1 MKKTINK
8 ILIVALSTICVACN
22 SFLEEDPKTFLTP
35 SEYYTSEA
43 QVRAAVNGTYN
54 GLTSLLSTSVEI
66 ATVTSF
72 NLEYVVGHCYRSR
85 SATDSENQFLLL
97 SGFDNTNGHFRTFW
111 RMLYIPLENCNSV
124 IENLTNLS
132 ADILSPAVRDRYL
145 AQVYFMRAYY
155 YFFVVQLYGDSP
167 LKTESTKDL
176 SNMLIPKSSVSAV
189 YDLIVADLE
198 KAASLDL
205 PWTDK
210 SGHVSQGAVKALLA
224 KVYLTMAGYPLQK
237 GAEYYQKAYN
247 TARELIN
254 SEQFYLFDEYADLRA
269 STNENAGEHI
279 FMLQRERLNNSNPF
293 HYSLM
298 PYPDFPISNRPAYGG
313 GLIPRQ
319 EFYNSFD
326 DNDRRKVDQ
335 AFFYMRLPK
344 YGDPETIVEVGTPH
358 IYKFWDNEV
367 ERAGG
372 NSGANLPLLRY
383 ADVLLMCA
391 EAKANADGGTTTDAA
406 AIDAFWQVRNRAFP
420 NESKPVSITADQ
432 VYKERFFELC
442 FELQNWFDMLRT
454 RKAFDPVSGLV
465 VPLIGYKALNHEYP
479 FKESDLLFPIHY
491 REIEMNPLLGE

>member
-1 MKKTINK
+1 MKK
-8 ILIVALSTICVACN
+8 ILIIAVSTICMACN
-22 SFLEEDPKTFLTP
+22 SFLEEEPKTFLTP

-43 QVRAAVNGTYN
+43 QVNAAVNGTYS
-54 GLTSLLSTSVEI
+54 GLTSLLTTDMEI
-66 ATVTSF
+66 ATVTYF
-72 NLEYVVGHCYRSR
+72 NLEYIVGHCYRSR
-85 SATDSENQFLLL
+85 SATDAENQFLLL
-97 SGFDNTNGHFRTFW
+97 SGFDNTNGRFRTFW
-111 RMLYIPLENCNSV
+111 QMLYIPLENCNSV
-124 IENLTNLS
+124 IENLT
-132 ADILSPAVRDRYL
+132 DISSDVISTAARDRYL

-167 LKTESTKDL
+167 LKTESTRDL
-176 SNMLIPKSSVSAV
+176 NNIQIPKSPVSAI

-210 SGHVSQGAVKALLA
+210 SGHVSKGAVKALLT

-237 GAEYYQKAYN
+237 GTEYYQKAYE

-254 SEQFYLFDEYADLRA
+254 SGQFYLFDDYADLRA
-269 STNENAGEHI
+269 SANENAGEHI
-279 FMLQRERLNNSNPF
+279 FMIQREPVNNSSPF
-293 HYSLM
+293 HYGLM

-313 GLIPRQ
+313 GLIPRK
-319 EFYNSFD
+319 EFYDAFD
-326 DNDRRKVDQ
+326 DNDKRKADQ

-344 YGDPETIVEVGTPH
+344 YNDPETIVEIGYPH
-358 IYKFWDNEV
+358 IYKFWDDEV

-391 EAKANADGGTTTDAA
+391 EAKANADGGTTSDQVAV
-406 AIDAFWQVRNRAFP
+406 DVYFQVRNRAFP
-420 NESKPVSITADQ
+420 SENKPASITADQ

-454 RKAFDPVSGLV
+454 RKAFDPVSNKI
-465 VPLIGYKALNHEYP
+465 VPLIGYKAPNHEYA
-479 FKESDLLFPIHY
+479 FKETDLLFPIHY